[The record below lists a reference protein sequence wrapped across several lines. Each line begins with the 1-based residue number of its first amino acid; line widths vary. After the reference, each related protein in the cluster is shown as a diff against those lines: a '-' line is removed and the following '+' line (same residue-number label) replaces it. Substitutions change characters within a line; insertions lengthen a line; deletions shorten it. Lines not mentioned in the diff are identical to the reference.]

1 MSSPDLI
8 ASLEARIAALEAPT
22 RQLEETAY
30 LTVEDANAFWLLF
43 GMILVFFMQAGF
55 AMVSSPFRLSK
66 PLSPRPRWPCCV
78 RSDELTEPSPPPSLS
93 TPPPDPPRA
102 WPRSSAPAVC
112 GAKTP

>member
-1 MSSPDLI
+1 MSAAMMAGRALLQDEAAAEAAAAAPDT
-8 ASLEARIAALEAPT
+8 AAVNTSFL
-22 RQLEETAY
+22 LMSAY
-30 LTVEDANAFWLLF
+30 
-43 GMILVFFMQAGF
+43 LVFFMQAGF